1 MEAEPPAN
9 VNQLSQRPI
18 RSAFSGVTMTY
29 ELPTLEPGAAVPRRT
44 AWRGLLGCG
53 CAAVLGG
60 LSMQAHLLSGSD
72 LGGALGV
79 SADDASWVPTIG
91 AAAEGGSVLIAAP
104 LVGVFGARRVLAY
117 ASIATGLFAGVGR
130 LVVSSFPLVALARM
144 LESLACGVLP
154 VVMMVWCM
162 RAFSVE
168 RRGLPLAL
176 FAFASSL
183 PSALA
188 SGVAGLAT
196 LHLRG
201 SGVFVFDMTWA
212 PLVAVIVLLSMPH
225 ERTQWRAIASLD
237 KVGLAILSCAIV
249 MLLVFLNQGERRFW
263 LETSWMKP
271 LLAAALFAFA
281 LAFAWLLNAKAPL
294 LDLGLLRRPT
304 FAIGMAEA
312 LSLRFGL
319 LMAGFA
325 IPQALARLQGLRPEQ
340 SENALIWL
348 AAGQIGGFSLAY
360 VWLQRGDARWPL
372 MTGLSIFAAA
382 AALSARID
390 PSWSAQQ
397 FETPLILAG
406 LGQGFF
412 LTSVM
417 RYATWNIPPQAG
429 ATAAGLFNLT
439 RVLGASAA
447 SGAVGYFLRLREN
460 GHSARLVE
468 GVVDANVAAL
478 ARLDDLKASYAVLTA
493 DAGEA
498 QSAATAALAQSVAGQ
513 SFTLAFSDV
522 FLAIAAIL
530 IAFACIAA
538 LLPRIPAY
546 LEEPKA

>member
-1 MEAEPPAN
+1 
-9 VNQLSQRPI
+9 
-18 RSAFSGVTMTY
+18 
-29 ELPTLEPGAAVPRRT
+29 
-44 AWRGLLGCG
+44 
-53 CAAVLGG
+53 
-60 LSMQAHLLSGSD
+60 MQAHLLSGSD

-79 SADDASWVPTIG
+79 SADDASWITTIG
-91 AAAEGGSVLIAAP
+91 AAAEGVSVLIAAP
-104 LVGVFGARRVLAY
+104 LVGVFGARRVLAC
-117 ASIATGLFAGVGR
+117 AAIATGLFAGAGR
-130 LVVSSFPLVALARM
+130 LLAPSLPLVALARM

-188 SGVAGLAT
+188 AGVAGLAT
-196 LHLRG
+196 LYLRG
-201 SGVFVFDMTWA
+201 SGVFAFDMTWA
-212 PLVAVIVLLSMPH
+212 PLVAVIVLLSLPH
-225 ERTQWRAIASLD
+225 ERTQWRALASLD
-237 KVGLAILSCAIV
+237 PVGLAILSCAV
-249 MLLVFLNQGERRFW
+249 VLLLVFLNQGERRFW

-271 LLAAALFAFA
+271 LLAAALVGFA
-281 LAFAWLLNAKAPL
+281 LALVWLLNAKAPL

-319 LMAGFA
+319 LIAGFA
-325 IPQALARLQGLRPEQ
+325 VPQALARLQGFRPEQ
-340 SENALIWL
+340 SEHALIWM
-348 AAGQIGGFSLAY
+348 AAGQVGGFSLAY

-372 MTGLSIFAAA
+372 MAGLSIFAAA
-382 AALSARID
+382 AVLSAKID

-406 LGQGFF
+406 LGQGLF

-460 GHSARLVE
+460 GHSARFVE

-478 ARLDDLKASYAVLTA
+478 ARLDDLKASYSALTA

-530 IAFACIAA
+530 ISFACLAA
-538 LLPRIPAY
+538 LLPRIPAF